1 MHVGLALAGKAMKH
15 PSSTSATSLRVQKH
29 QDSTRVMKQQDF
41 DRQDFKISNHAQ
53 LQRNL

>member
-41 DRQDFKISNHAQ
+41 DRQDFKTSNHAQ